1 MSVFVLVHGAF
12 HGRWCFRRLT
22 AALEAQGH
30 KSVAIDL
37 PGHGDCE
44 IDPKTVSMD
53 DYVSSVCRTIDTI
66 EHEQPILVGHSM
78 GGLVVSQVAERYS
91 DRLAGLS
98 YICAY
103 LPKSGESLMS
113 IEARNPAPRLTTAV
127 TPAPDMTLAH
137 INAEL
142 AAPVFYNDCS
152 ESDLRNS
159 AAKLADQP
167 GAPFL
172 TPVSLTEEAF
182 GTVPKQYFLCEKDQT
197 IPAAL
202 QEEMIAARSDVD
214 VVRLDSGHSPF
225 LSRAEELAAALIDYA
240 AVLTAKGRRAAA

>member
-1 MSVFVLVHGAF
+1 M
-12 HGRWCFRRLT
+12 
-22 AALEAQGH
+22 
-30 KSVAIDL
+30 AIDL

-44 IDPKTVSMD
+44 IDQKTVTMD
-53 DYVSSVCRTIDTI
+53 DYVSAVCRTIDTV

-78 GGLVVSQVAERYS
+78 GGLVVSQVAERYPN
-91 DRLAGLS
+91 RLAGLS

-103 LPKSGESLMS
+103 LPQSGESLMS
-113 IEARNPAPRLTTAV
+113 IEARNPAPRLTGAIV
-127 TPAPDMTLAH
+127 PAPDMTVAH

-142 AAPVFYNDCS
+142 AAPVFYSDCV

-172 TPVSLTEEAF
+172 TPVSLSEEAF
-182 GTVPKQYFLCEKDQT
+182 GTVPKQYLLCEKDQT
-197 IPAAL
+197 IPAGL
-202 QEEMIAARSDVD
+202 QEDMLSKRGDVD

-225 LSRAEELAAALIDYA
+225 LSKVDELAASLIDFA